1 MGASRFD
8 KRSKNND
15 SEISN
20 EELMEQLRQLKEEVS
35 GLREENESMKKELET
50 NDEHATS
57 SKNDLEDVIDLHTIL
72 KKIDEMKI
80 DNSEFLEEDPEEI
93 LESPEIKEETEEILE
108 APEIKAETVTEEFDF
123 DEALSRLEEMAKGDE
138 FATSSFVDNEI
149 SANAEPGEIDA
160 TSNASGATSLENLF
174 VDIDNATDTIDSVG
188 FEEPEGISDTSHK
201 EDQVALN
208 QTFDTEFKSSVL
220 DFSAGN
226 DTDLET
232 DNSYS
237 SSLENLRL
245 FSEEA
250 KKESTNDDLLSDLDA
265 EIDAALNA
273 TPAEADM
280 RNDEPKILDIELDS
294 YEEKQEKLSLTTIL
308 ADTQELE
315 KFMVESALEAERQ
328 RREEAKNFD
337 AKRSRVDEQGNLIN
351 PDKMSGTSKIGIAL
365 MAAALFVVMFTG
377 KDRIA
382 PLFSDRE
389 EPQIELAAETVEVS
403 VGEEYA
409 LESGITV
416 SDNESSEAYLM
427 DSLKVDSEPEFDTAT
442 VGEYTVTFAV
452 TDESG
457 NATEVT
463 QVVTV
468 VDGEATE
475 APVEEEPA
483 EEEAPAVEEPKEE
496 EQPAEETSTG
506 DTKPPTVSISS
517 TDVTIAAGEEFELTS
532 GIDASDDVSSS
543 DYLWSHMSITS
554 DPAYDANTPGTYDV
568 TYTFTDEA
576 GNSSSV
582 ERIVRVK

>member
-174 VDIDNATDTIDSVG
+174 VDNATDTIDSVG